1 MGNAQNLSSRERPKS
16 ESTDLSLPNSPANVT
31 ITGKAFDFDKKNVD
45 LRSED
50 DDEPYYTKPVGSS
63 INNNNTQNIEK
74 VPRQRSNTISEGT
87 SNLNRRPSSSMSTSA
102 DDNAVVD
109 NDALPTVF
117 KWDGGGKQVYI
128 SGTFSNWKALPMVK
142 SHKDF
147 VTIVDLPEGD
157 HQYKFFVD
165 GEWRH
170 DPKMKNVE
178 NDIGTK
184 NNMIS
189 VRQSDFEVFQA
200 LAKDSEDAASNGQK
214 EYSQD
219 IPQSKPWEKVSGPPV
234 LPPHLLQVILN
245 KDTPLSCEPTLL
257 PEPNHVMLNHLY
269 ALSIKEGVMVLSAT
283 HRYRK
288 KYVTTLLYKPI

>member
-1 MGNAQNLSSRERPKS
+1 MGNAGSQNLRERPKS
-16 ESTDLSLPNSPANVT
+16 GSTDLSLPNSPVT
-31 ITGKAFDFDKKNVD
+31 VNQNHAVASAFVFDKKAD
-45 LRSED
+45 MRPGSQSQED

-63 INNNNTQNIEK
+63 SGINSNNNNQNLEK

-87 SNLNRRPSSSMSTSA
+87 KRPSITSMSTSA
-102 DDNAVVD
+102 DDSAAALD

-170 DPKMKNVE
+170 DPKIV
-178 NDIGTK
+178 
-184 NNMIS
+184 S
-189 VRQSDFEVFQA
+189 SDFQ
-200 LAKDSEDAASNGQK
+200 QK
-214 EYSQD
+214 
-219 IPQSKPWEKVSGPPV
+219 IN
-234 LPPHLLQVILN
+234 N
-245 KDTPLSCEPTLL
+245 K
-257 PEPNHVMLNHLY
+257 
-269 ALSIKEGVMVLSAT
+269 
-283 HRYRK
+283 
-288 KYVTTLLYKPI
+288 